1 MKLFNSYTCAWT
13 HSNHIL
19 THTLSLSLFLEI
31 VVGYEKI
38 VYITPEGMSY
48 VELCA
53 VVTSHDG
60 APRPFII
67 SATTQ
72 DGTAG
77 I

>member
-1 MKLFNSYTCAWT
+1 MY
-13 HSNHIL
+13 
-19 THTLSLSLFLEI
+19 
-31 VVGYEKI
+31 V
-38 VYITPEGMSY
+38 TPEGMSY